1 MATEHKSLHS
11 TLMGREVSFAA
22 LSRWNSEVALMYGGT
37 GRGSKSEE
45 SEALLLSVTLPKN
58 TLSSRLQGHAM

>member
-1 MATEHKSLHS
+1 
-11 TLMGREVSFAA
+11 
-22 LSRWNSEVALMYGGT
+22 LMYGGT